1 MPFSEIARESV
12 LATLLAEVLR
22 HGEAGQRHAH
32 AGAGWLVH
40 LTEHEHGPVEHAG
53 LLHLEP
59 EVVAL
64 ARALAHAAERGQAL
78 VLLRD
83 VPDELLDEHGLA
95 DAGAAE
101 QADLAALGV
110 WGEQVYDLDAGLE
123 DLAR

>member
-12 LATLLAEVLR
+12 VVALLAEVLR

-32 AGAGWLVH
+32 AGTGWLVH
-40 LTEHEHGPVEHAG
+40 LTEHEHGPVDNAG

-64 ARALAHAAERGQAL
+64 ARALAHAAERRQAL

-83 VPDELLDEHGLA
+83 VPDELLDQHGLA
-95 DAGAAE
+95 YPGAAE
-101 QADLAALGV
+101 QPDLAAFRV
-110 WGEQVYDLDAGLE
+110 RREQVDDLDAGLE
-123 DLAR
+123 